1 MTTRV
6 RKKVVGNKVVG
17 KKVMGAMVAFA
28 LLFASG
34 TAAAQAQ
41 SNEVSVFGSWDDVDE
56 PVDAEVMS
64 LHLRYGRFVSPRV
77 VAMGTLSRQSFEAS
91 GVDSTTTSLHVGA
104 KYYFG
109 EVRAQAVVPFAEAS
123 IGFANTDTGP
133 NDSTDLSWEFGGGA
147 ALMIDERTSI
157 DGSVRFYNTDT
168 DTRTKGLRLFL
179 GLTTRF

>member
-1 MTTRV
+1 MTRC
-6 RKKVVGNKVVG
+6 VGKKVVG
-17 KKVMGAMVAFA
+17 KKVVGAMVAFA
-28 LLFASG
+28 LLFSSG

-41 SNEVSVFGSWDDVDE
+41 GNEISLFGSWDDVDE

-77 VAMGTLSRQSFEAS
+77 VAMGTLSRTSFEAS
-91 GVDSTTTSLHVGA
+91 GVDSTTTSVLVGA

-109 EVRAQAVVPFAEAS
+109 ELRAQAVVPFAEAS

-133 NDSTDLSWEFGGGA
+133 DDNTDLSWEFGGGA
-147 ALMIDERTSI
+147 ALMLSERTSI

-179 GLTTRF
+179 GMTTRF

>member
-1 MTTRV
+1 MTKRAGKRIV
-6 RKKVVGNKVVG
+6 AAAVG
-17 KKVMGAMVAFA
+17 FA
-28 LLFASG
+28 LLLATG

-41 SNEVSVFGSWDDVDE
+41 SNEISVFGSWDDVDE

-64 LHLRYGRFVSPRV
+64 LNLRYGRFVSPRI

-91 GVDSTTTSLHVGA
+91 GVDSTTTSVLVGA

-109 EVRAQAVVPFAEAS
+109 ELRAQAVVPFAEAS
-123 IGFANTDTGP
+123 IGFANTDSGP
-133 NDSTDLSWEFGGGA
+133 NDNTDLSWEFGGGA
-147 ALMIDERTSI
+147 ALMIDQRTSI